1 MEYFSNFGNLMEIA
15 PGVQT
20 NIKYHMMKFSL
31 NNLIFK
37 TLLGLAS
44 LLLVSCS
51 SSEYEKPNII
61 FILADDMSYY
71 DLSGLGQKQFSTPHI
86 DQLMDQGLFF
96 TESYAGSPECAPSRA
111 SLMTGYHMGHCRIRN
126 NRSVRKQDHLLD
138 SDITVAEMLKSAGYT
153 TGMVGKWGNGLPGSE
168 GTPDKQGFDYSFGF
182 YDQLRA
188 HGYYPHYLMEN
199 GKAVAI
205 PENYG
210 FDMER
215 TYQHTRSAEGLHTY
229 DDNGMLV
236 PDGIKDPSMAI
247 NSQNYIHRKGLQ
259 FIRDH
264 HSNPFFLYY
273 ATQLPHG
280 PCITPDLGKFKDKSW
295 DQKHKEWAA
304 MMEHLDRH
312 VGEIVETLKEL
323 EILDQTVIFFAS
335 DNGYSQWGYFGRK
348 RWENDSIF
356 NNKGPWR
363 GGKFLPMDGGV
374 RIPFLVNWPGK
385 ISPGSS
391 DEVVALYDF
400 PATAC
405 ELAGIETPITD
416 GKSLVPLILGKSQ
429 GEDLHQYLYWENGS
443 FGPHSQATRFRNWFA
458 FREHPE
464 KPLQLWD
471 LSSDISCKN
480 DVAHSN
486 KEIVEEA
493 LQIFNESHTSSEW
506 YVNPGESKELIERKR
521 IKAESAGMI
530 QEPVRA
536 NSRTPEG

>member
-1 MEYFSNFGNLMEIA
+1 
-15 PGVQT
+15 
-20 NIKYHMMKFSL
+20 MKSLL
-31 NNLIFK
+31 NNWIFG
-37 TLLGLAS
+37 TLLALGS
-44 LLLVSCS
+44 LFIVSCG
-51 SSEYEKPNII
+51 SSENEKPNII

-86 DQLMDQGLFF
+86 DELMEQGLFF

-111 SLMTGYHMGHCRIRN
+111 SLMTGMHMGHCRIRN

-138 SDITVAEMLKSAGYT
+138 ADITVAELLKTAGYT
-153 TGMVGKWGNGLPGSE
+153 TGMVGKWGNGLPGTE

-188 HGYYPHYLMEN
+188 HGFYPHYLMEN
-199 GKAVAI
+199 GQVVPI

-215 TYQHTRSAEGLHTY
+215 TYQHTGAPLGLHTY
-229 DDNGMLV
+229 DDKGMLI
-236 PDGIKDPSMAI
+236 PDGIKDPYGAI
-247 NSQNYIHRKGLQ
+247 NSQDYIHRKALQ

-264 HSNPFFLYY
+264 QSNPFFLYY

-280 PCITPDLGKFKDKSW
+280 PCITPDLGKYKDKAW

-312 VGEIVETLKEL
+312 VGEIVETLGEL
-323 EILDQTVIFFAS
+323 EILDETIIFFAS
-335 DNGYSQWGYFGRK
+335 DNGYAHWGYFGRK
-348 RWENDSIF
+348 RWENDSLF

-374 RIPFLVNWPGK
+374 RVPFFVNWPGK
-385 ISPGSS
+385 IDPGSS

-400 PATAC
+400 TATAC
-405 ELAGIETPITD
+405 DLAGIEAPSTD
-416 GKSLVPLILGKSQ
+416 GRSLVPLILGESE
-429 GEDLHQYLYWENGS
+429 GETDLHQYLYWENGS
-443 FGPHSQATRFRNWFA
+443 FGPHAQAARFRNWFA

-464 KPLQLWD
+464 MSLQLWD

-480 DVAHSN
+480 DVADSN
-486 KEIVEEA
+486 MEIVEEA
-493 LQIFNESHTSSEW
+493 LQIFNDSHRDSEW
-506 YVNPGESKELIERKR
+506 YVNPGDPEELIERKR
-521 IKAESAGMI
+521 IKAERAGMI

-536 NSRTPEG
+536 NSRIPGH

>member
-1 MEYFSNFGNLMEIA
+1 MEIA
-15 PGVQT
+15 QSSKT
-20 NIKYHMMKFSL
+20 IR
-31 NNLIFK
+31 LI
-37 TLLGLAS
+37 TLLVLTS

-51 SSEYEKPNII
+51 SSEKNRPNII

-86 DQLMDQGLFF
+86 DQLMDQGLLF
-96 TESYAGSPECAPSRA
+96 TEAYSGSPECAPSRA
-111 SLMTGYHMGHCRIRN
+111 SLMTGMHMGHCRIRN

-138 SDITVAEMLKSAGYT
+138 SDITVAEILKSAGYT
-153 TGMVGKWGNGLPGSE
+153 TGMVGKWGNGLPGTE

-188 HGYYPHYLMEN
+188 HGFYPHYLMEN
-199 GKAVAI
+199 GNVVAI

-215 TYQHTRSAEGLHTY
+215 TYRHTHSAEGLHTY
-229 DDNGMLV
+229 DNNGMLV
-236 PDGIKDPSMAI
+236 PDGIKDPSAAI
-247 NSQNYIHRKGLQ
+247 NSQDYIHKKGLQ
-259 FIRDH
+259 FIRDN

-280 PCITPDLGKFKDKSW
+280 PCITPNLGKYKDKAWS
-295 DQKHKEWAA
+295 QKHKEWAA

-323 EILDQTVIFFAS
+323 KVLDQTVIFFAS
-335 DNGYSQWGYFGRK
+335 DNGYAHWGYFGRE

-363 GGKFLPMDGGV
+363 GGKFLPTDGGV
-374 RIPFLVNWPGK
+374 RVPFMVNWPGM
-385 ISPGSS
+385 IAPGSS

-400 PATAC
+400 AATAC
-405 ELAGIETPITD
+405 DLAGIQAPPTD
-416 GKSLVPLILGKSQ
+416 GKSLVPLMLGKSQ
-429 GEDLHQYLYWENGS
+429 DNLHQYLYWENGS

-464 KPLQLWD
+464 KPIQLWD
-471 LSSDISCKN
+471 LSTDIACIN
-480 DVAHSN
+480 DVAHTN

-493 LQIFNESHTSSEW
+493 LQIFKKSHTSSEW
-506 YVNPGESKELIERKR
+506 YVNPGESKELIDRKR
-521 IKAESAGMI
+521 IKAESEGTI

-536 NSRTPEG
+536 NSLTPEELVEHP